1 MRHSV
6 EWLRNSPTWGNTPSN
21 LFFPN
26 HSTKEV
32 ITTEL
37 KQVKKGNGD
46 SKKHRVLIEFAQ
58 GTREYEIL
66 AHAQANGYSISA
78 TLTPDVSE
86 LVQVFGEKMGMKA
99 AVPVVPAPKPS
110 KKQ

>member
-1 MRHSV
+1 M
-6 EWLRNSPTWGNTPSN
+6 
-21 LFFPN
+21 
-26 HSTKEV
+26 

-78 TLTPDVSE
+78 TLTPDVAT
-86 LVQVFGEKMGMKA
+86 LVKEFGEKMGMKFE
-99 AVPVVPAPKPS
+99 APKSS
-110 KKQ
+110 KKV